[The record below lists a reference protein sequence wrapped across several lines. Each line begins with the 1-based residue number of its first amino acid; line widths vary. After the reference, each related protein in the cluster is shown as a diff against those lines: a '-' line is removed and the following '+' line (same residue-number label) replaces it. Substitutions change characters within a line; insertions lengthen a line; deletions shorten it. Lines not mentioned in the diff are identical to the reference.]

1 MSGFCLDVSKGK
13 PFPDNE
19 GSQISDAELYDQVR
33 TKLIDNGLIVPAG
46 RIDDSGEICRVG
58 YDKKPSSKHAY
69 YVFYPESGTVLGGIW
84 STGHKFKYTFHRGS
98 LRHDFH
104 TIKPK
109 RYSQNKDKL
118 SKNKAELQRIW
129 TLSQPTT
136 SHPYAVK
143 KQIKTYL
150 ARLLYHRLVIPLLQ
164 IDGALSGI
172 QFIDVSSKK
181 RFQKDSVTKSSFCP
195 IGMTTD
201 PVPILLCEGYA
212 TGCSLHEATN
222 LPTIVTFSS
231 GNLPVVAK
239 QLHHKFPERHIV
251 ICADNDHVQ
260 EAIDGVNAGLK
271 AAMEAHQIA
280 GGTICIPQFPLGD
293 TGSDFN
299 DIHVKYG
306 LDFVRKLLSSVINKE
321 C

>member
-1 MSGFCLDVSKGK
+1 MNKYCLDISKGK
-13 PFPDNE
+13 PFPTNE
-19 GSQISDAELYDQVR
+19 WTQTTDGDFLHQCRE
-33 TKLIDNGLIVPAG
+33 KLIDEGFIVPAG
-46 RIDDSGEICRVG
+46 PLDVSGEFCRVG
-58 YDKKPSSKHAY
+58 DDKKPNSKACSYKIHIENRIMIGRN
-69 YVFYPESGTVLGGIW
+69 FR
-84 STGHKFKYTFHRGS
+84 KDRDFTFRGNRRTS
-98 LRHDFH
+98 VQNFH
-104 TIKPK
+104 LAKSKPIA
-109 RYSQNKDKL
+109 QNKDKL

-129 TLSQPTT
+129 KLSQPAT

-150 ARLLYHRLVIPLLQ
+150 ARLLYQRLVIPLLQ